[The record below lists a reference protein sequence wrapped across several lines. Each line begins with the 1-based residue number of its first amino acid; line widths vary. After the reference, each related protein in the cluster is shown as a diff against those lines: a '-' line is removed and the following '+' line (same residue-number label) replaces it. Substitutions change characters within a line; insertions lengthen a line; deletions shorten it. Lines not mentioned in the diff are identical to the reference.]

1 MPQHFLVVIE
11 GPEPGERLKL
21 GGEPVVI
28 GRRAPSNWLLRSDP
42 LVSRRHCRVAL
53 VDGQVIV
60 VDLNSTNGTY
70 LNGGL
75 VIGDTVWPQ
84 GSKIEIGAHI
94 LEHQV
99 SP

>member
-11 GPEPGERLKL
+11 GPQPGEKVEL
-21 GGEPVVI
+21 GRDPVVI
-28 GRRAPSNWLLRSDP
+28 GRRAPSNWLLPSDP
-42 LVSRRHCRVAL
+42 LLSRLHCRVAL
-53 VDGQVIV
+53 VNDEVTV

-75 VIGDTVWPQ
+75 VIGSTPWPPGTQ
-84 GSKIEIGAHI
+84 IEVGAYI